1 MEVRESLLS
10 VDTPCHR
17 QVRAI
22 RGKSGYH
29 LWSASRQLTLDYRE
43 PKFGGI
49 SAGPSISYKGDVAGR
64 PVPGGWDG
72 PRHVPPS
79 SVLFIGATP
88 TTGSEV
94 FYLTLSGDR

>member
-1 MEVRESLLS
+1 MASES
-10 VDTPCHR
+10 
-17 QVRAI
+17 AE
-22 RGKSGYH
+22 
-29 LWSASRQLTLDYRE
+29 ALDYRE

-49 SAGPSISYKGDVAGR
+49 TAGPSISYKGDVAGR

-72 PRHVPPS
+72 PATSHRQVCS
-79 SVLFIGATP
+79 SSAATP